1 MVKVGKKVSFF
12 EDMVFEVF
20 SEKYFANLIQDL
32 NVLEALKKKKE
43 FTWSSLML

>member
-1 MVKVGKKVSFF
+1 MKVSFF

-32 NVLEALKKKKE
+32 NVLEALKKKE